1 MLEKQGNRLKYIYLN
16 GEAHLDY
23 RKAWM
28 QPEKMDLIMSE
39 YDEKTNPVVNTAEM
53 ADLVDEAVEEP
64 VEE

>member
-1 MLEKQGNRLKYIYLN
+1 
-16 GEAHLDY
+16 
-23 RKAWM
+23 M